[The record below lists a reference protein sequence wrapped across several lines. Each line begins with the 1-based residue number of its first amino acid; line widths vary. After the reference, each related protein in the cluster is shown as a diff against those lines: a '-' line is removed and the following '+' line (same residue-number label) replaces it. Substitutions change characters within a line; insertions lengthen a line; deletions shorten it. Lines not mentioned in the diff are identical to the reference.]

1 MCSSRIL
8 ATRGGKRTKGAAGPI
23 RALWFKSLSEPVHRL
38 HIASKLSSKSI
49 CNLTG
54 AANPGSSLIVTLLAV
69 KAGLRTLAWFFAAS
83 AFFTLGPM
91 QGTAEARSVSR
102 TFGPHHTTPF
112 LIVCNGAGTDIF
124 PCWMWLLE
132 TCPYIWPCIDLSLE
146 MPESCARHPRCRLS
160 RYTYQTF

>member
-1 MCSSRIL
+1 MCSTRIL

-54 AANPGSSLIVTLLAV
+54 AANPGSSLTVTLLAV
-69 KAGLRTLAWFFAAS
+69 RAGLRTLAWFFAAS

-91 QGTAEARSVSR
+91 QGTAEARRVLD
-102 TFGPHHTTPF
+102 PTTPPLFSWFAMVQGQISSLAGCGF
-112 LIVCNGAGTDIF
+112 LKLV
-124 PCWMWLLE
+124 L
-132 TCPYIWPCIDLSLE
+132 
-146 MPESCARHPRCRLS
+146 
-160 RYTYQTF
+160 